1 MVYKVTKLEEQ
12 AYRLCHHK
20 FDGLTMSE
28 AATRMGLRIHIV
40 RRLLKSMERKAP
52 QLFPIL
58 TQRQYKIYRWYVESG
73 LSQKLIAIAL
83 GTTQSSIAATIKRM
97 KDKKVTGLDID
108 GIGDVVQYDSSMD
121 VHIRRKF

>member
-1 MVYKVTKLEEQ
+1 MITPNEEQ
-12 AYRLCHHK
+12 AYRLCHHE

-58 TQRQYKIYRWYVESG
+58 TKFQHAVYKLYAEYGCTQRA
-73 LSQKLIAIAL
+73 IAIAL
-83 GTTQSSIAATIKRM
+83 ETTQSSIAATIKRM
-97 KDKKVTGLDID
+97 KAKGVTGLAID
-108 GIGDVVQYDSSMD
+108 GTGDVVQYDSSMD